1 MSGGDVPGLQR
12 RVRGVPGKILREILA
27 RRGMIE
33 APLYGASAQNLAIIR
48 ETRRRA
54 PVLLNDAAA
63 LQILVCARAATRIG
77 GAFAEAGVLMGG
89 SARLICEA
97 KGDRPLHLF
106 DVFDGLQSESPEP
119 GSAGAELS
127 DHFGNI
133 CGQLEGV
140 RQLLAPYGNVHFH
153 PGIFPDSAA
162 SLGEECYS
170 FVHLDLDLRSSTSAA
185 LRYFHPRMLPGGI
198 LIGDD
203 YDDAV
208 VRDVF
213 TEFFADKPDTLI
225 EWPWGQV
232 MVVRSA

>member
-1 MSGGDVPGLQR
+1 MF
-12 RVRGVPGKILREILA
+12 LRQILA
-27 RRGMIE
+27 RRGAIE
-33 APLYGASAQNLAIIR
+33 APLYGSSASNLSIIH
-48 ETRRRA
+48 ETRRQV

-63 LQILVCARAATRIG
+63 LQILVCAHASARIG
-77 GAFAEAGVLMGG
+77 GAMAEAGVLMGG

-97 KGDRPLHLF
+97 KGGLPLHLF
-106 DVFDGLQSESPEP
+106 DVFDSLQSAPPEP

-127 DHFGNI
+127 AHFGKT
-133 CGQLEGV
+133 CGQLKAV
-140 RQLLAPYGNVHFH
+140 RQLLAPYENVHFH

-162 SLGEECYS
+162 DVSEERYS

-185 LRYFHPRMLPGGI
+185 LGYFHPRMRPGGI

-203 YDDAV
+203 YDDAA

-213 TEFFADKPDTLI
+213 AAFFAGKPDTLI

-232 MVVRSA
+232 MVVRAS

>member
-1 MSGGDVPGLQR
+1 MTTWPR
-12 RVRGVPGKILREILA
+12 RVRGAI
-27 RRGMIE
+27 GMGLVW
-33 APLYGASAQNLAIIR
+33 AVTWALFGLAIGV
-48 ETRRRA
+48 A
-54 PVLLNDAAA
+54 SLLTPGLPWN
-63 LQILVCARAATRIG
+63 V
-77 GAFAEAGVLMGG
+77 V
-89 SARLICEA
+89 
-97 KGDRPLHLF
+97 F

-119 GSAGAELS
+119 GSTGAELS